1 MITTT
6 INQTSIESMDNTAKL
21 NQFFIAHEK
30 KAYAIAFMSLNNQE
44 DALDVVQDVMIKFVQ
59 KYSDKEKSCW
69 VPLFYRMIN
78 NKVTDFHRAN
88 TKKNKLFSF
97 PTNNEEQEE
106 PLSNFEDKNQIDIIN
121 QINNEMTISHLQIAL
136 NDLPTRQLQSF
147 MCRIWEGLSVA
158 ETAQSMKCSQGS
170 VKTHLFRALSNLRS
184 KVNTNE

>member
-6 INQTSIESMDNTAKL
+6 INQIPIESMDNTAQL

-30 KAYAIAFMSLNNQE
+30 KAYAIAFMSLKNQE

-59 KYSDKEKSCW
+59 KYSNKDESCW
-69 VPLFYRMIN
+69 QALFYRMIN
-78 NKVTDFHRAN
+78 NRITDFHRAN
-88 TKKNKLFSF
+88 TKKKNLFSF
-97 PTNNEEQEE
+97 LTSQDEHEDAT
-106 PLSNFEDKNQIDIIN
+106 SNIEDTNQIDIVN
-121 QINNEMTISHLQIAL
+121 QINNEMTLSHLQTAL

-170 VKTHLFRALSNLRS
+170 VKTHLFRALSHLRS
-184 KVNTNE
+184 KVNTHE